1 MNDKPDE
8 AIKNWKTYIHK
19 SPNGRF
25 SLLAAKEIIKLTN
38 NLTPEEH
45 FDLGQVYFNHEDW
58 GQAEKHLKKAPY
70 QKAWLTLGE
79 TLIHKGEKTQGIQQ
93 LEKGLESATS
103 RQEAE
108 EAIQTMIYALP
119 KFKRFRTMKAL
130 QGKNIPFGR
139 DFALWKLE
147 IWSSGQS
154 KYTYAAQLVNR
165 YPNSNWAPESSW
177 LLVWKAFKSG
187 NKQMFLDKANKH
199 LERYPHSRS
208 APKIMFWKAKTLEKQ
223 GHKSGALT
231 LYKTLYETYP
241 NQFYAFRAQQIVG
254 NVGQPWKTDPH
265 AIYPPNKFNNRD
277 TTHLARYMKDP
288 LLFPLTEEL
297 IAVEAWGDVS
307 YLANI
312 VHNGKPPPPLESWML
327 HQKGELAL
335 SIRIIRDYLDDSR
348 GKGKPVK
355 DPTLS
360 KLLYPIVH
368 TSEIKKHSQFNN
380 LDPFLVQALTRQ
392 ESYFNRLAVSSSRAM
407 GLMQLLPSTAK
418 DVAKWEKMSNFNTTS
433 LFEPNTNVR
442 LGYLFTSCAA

>member
-1 MNDKPDE
+1 
-8 AIKNWKTYIHK
+8 
-19 SPNGRF
+19 
-25 SLLAAKEIIKLTN
+25 
-38 NLTPEEH
+38 
-45 FDLGQVYFNHEDW
+45 
-58 GQAEKHLKKAPY
+58 
-70 QKAWLTLGE
+70 
-79 TLIHKGEKTQGIQQ
+79 
-93 LEKGLESATS
+93 
-103 RQEAE
+103 
-108 EAIQTMIYALP
+108 
-119 KFKRFRTMKAL
+119 
-130 QGKNIPFGR
+130 
-139 DFALWKLE
+139 
-147 IWSSGQS
+147 
-154 KYTYAAQLVNR
+154 
-165 YPNSNWAPESSW
+165 
-177 LLVWKAFKSG
+177 
-187 NKQMFLDKANKH
+187 MFLDKANKH

-442 LGYLFTSCAA
+442 LGTRYLRFLHEKFHGNSMLSVGAYNGGPGAMSRWVKTHSGILASDPDLFIENIPFGQSRDYIKKVYSHYWNYQRLYQDQPSVNNDTQSEV